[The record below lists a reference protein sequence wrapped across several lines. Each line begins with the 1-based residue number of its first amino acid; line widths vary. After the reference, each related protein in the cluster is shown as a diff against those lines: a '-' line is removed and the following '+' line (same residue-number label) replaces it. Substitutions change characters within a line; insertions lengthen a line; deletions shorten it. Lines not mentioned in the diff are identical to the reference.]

1 MIQELKK
8 LWEDKI
14 KESKATD
21 HPTVAPQNN
30 ATTTSNSKSNNS
42 KKSAAAAAA
51 AAVAAANA
59 ASNPSAAGGQTS
71 VITSNPNHV
80 KNGPPNS
87 GAARIKDELQNEDIN
102 RRSTSLPTLQSTTVN
117 QPQTTSVVQSSST
130 STQMGVSNGTQAGI
144 LMQQSA
150 QQSSGNPLAQPITPA
165 NILRASAI
173 VSNPSGP
180 SSIPAGMSGSPNLI
194 QVQQQLSK
202 NGMNPMGTSTSTSN
216 RPTIVTLIPSSSS
229 SFSPV
234 IVSSASGVSG
244 SSLPSATNSTSLAM
258 GTPRLITSAPHGH
271 KKRILSSAFADRN
284 VANAL
289 NGIGAN
295 NLTNVE
301 QAALNNHILSL
312 ASFGQPNRS
321 LVGSAGA
328 TSTANILSAAAGLQQ
343 LSAANNMGA
352 IISSSGTGSA
362 TAVRSNVHSNKQ
374 V

>member
-21 HPTVAPQNN
+21 HPMVAPQNS

-42 KKSAAAAAA
+42 KKSAAAA
-51 AAVAAANA
+51 VTA
-59 ASNPSAAGGQTS
+59 ASNSSAAGGQTS

-80 KNGPPNS
+80 KNGPSNS
-87 GAARIKDELQNEDIN
+87 GVMRIKEEMQNDDIN
-102 RRSTSLPTLQSTTVN
+102 RRSTPLPTLQSTTVN
-117 QPQTTSVVQSSST
+117 QAQTNSGVQSSST
-130 STQMGVSNGTQAGI
+130 SAQMGVSNGAQAGL

-150 QQSSGNPLAQPITPA
+150 QQPSANPLAQQLSPA

-173 VSNPSGP
+173 VSNPSGQ
-180 SSIPAGMSGSPNLI
+180 SSLPGGMTASPNLI
-194 QVQQQLSK
+194 QVHQQLSK
-202 NGMNPMGTSTSTSN
+202 NGTNAMGTSTSTSN
-216 RPTIVTLIPSSSS
+216 RPTIVSLIPSSSS

-234 IVSSASGVSG
+234 LASSASGVSG
-244 SSLPSATNSTSLAM
+244 SSLPSATNSTS
-258 GTPRLITSAPHGH
+258 RLVTSAPHGH

-289 NGIGAN
+289 NGTGASN
-295 NLTNVE
+295 HINVE
-301 QAALNNHILSL
+301 QAINNHMFNL

-321 LVGSAGA
+321 IVGSASA
-328 TSTANILSAAAGLQQ
+328 TSTANILSAGAGLQQ
-343 LSAANNMGA
+343 LAAANSMGA
-352 IISSSGTGSA
+352 IISSGSGSA
-362 TAVRSNVHSNKQ
+362 AAARSNVHSNKQ